1 MNTAMQLTALLH
13 SMDHLVI
20 SWLFCKEFKELILL
34 NFWKGESYQR
44 YGSNND
50 TSSSKCEWSTERLH
64 FEINKINK
72 ITRVG
77 TVRLDNTPSARQLS
91 ATLTFCRF
99 LSGRSRGLWPSA
111 SLEFNF
117 TVAVIDLNIRNLEY
131 QPLKLRLI
139 GSVAFIIIHFYY

>member
-1 MNTAMQLTALLH
+1 MNTAMQLTALVH

-77 TVRLDNTPSARQLS
+77 TVRLDDSPSARQLS

-99 LSGRSRGLWPSA
+99 LSGIWPSA
-111 SLEFNF
+111 SLVFNF

-139 GSVAFIIIHFYY
+139 GSVAFIIIHFY